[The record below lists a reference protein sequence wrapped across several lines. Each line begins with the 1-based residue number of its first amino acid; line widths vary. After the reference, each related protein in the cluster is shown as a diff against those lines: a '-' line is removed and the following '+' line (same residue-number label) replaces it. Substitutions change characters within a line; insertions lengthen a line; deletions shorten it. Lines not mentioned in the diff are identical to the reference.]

1 MTALDNATGT
11 EPAVLAQVLRGDPEP
26 GSVTDHVALER
37 VGSVAVVTL
46 ARPEQYNALSLASWR
61 RLGDIFTDLGAEGDL
76 RAVVV
81 RGAGDRAFGAG
92 ADIKEFPQV
101 RLSPEDALVYNES
114 IAAAL
119 TAVASLA
126 VPVVAMVQGLA
137 VGGGCELAAACDVR
151 LASQQA
157 RFGIP
162 IGRLGVTLGYTEAD
176 ALVRLIGPAALKYL
190 LFSGRLVDAD
200 EALRMGLVQRVVA
213 TEDLVDETVELLGA
227 VLASA
232 RGYHPGG
239 QARRRHVRQTAE
251 RPGHRG
257 ADPRHGRGLRRGR
270 PEGGRRRVPR
280 GQRARVPP
288 PRGNPMSALDGL
300 KVVDLTRYLSGPTLT
315 MLLADL
321 GADVV
326 KVETLPTGTRP
337 GSRGRSTTRRASTTW
352 RPTGTSG
359 PSPSTCASRRTS
371 CSRAHRRRRHLRPE
385 LQAGDRRGHGL
396 GAGALR
402 ARNPA

>member
-1 MTALDNATGT
+1 MTTVDNATGT

-61 RLGDIFTDLGAEGDL
+61 RLGVIFTDLGAEGEL

-101 RLSPEDALVYNES
+101 RLSAEDALVYNES

-119 TAVASLA
+119 TAVTSLA

-213 TEDLVDETVELLGA
+213 TEDLVDETVDLLGA

-232 RGYHPGG
+232 PVTMRAAKLVADMCGRPLNAQDTEALTRATVEAYGG
-239 QARRRHVRQTAE
+239 ADLREGVAAFLEGRTPVFPSNERKSHVR
-251 RPGHRG
+251 P
-257 ADPRHGRGLRRGR
+257 
-270 PEGGRRRVPR
+270 
-280 GQRARVPP
+280 
-288 PRGNPMSALDGL
+288 
-300 KVVDLTRYLSGPTLT
+300 
-315 MLLADL
+315 
-321 GADVV
+321 
-326 KVETLPTGTRP
+326 
-337 GSRGRSTTRRASTTW
+337 
-352 RPTGTSG
+352 
-359 PSPSTCASRRTS
+359 
-371 CSRAHRRRRHLRPE
+371 
-385 LQAGDRRGHGL
+385 
-396 GAGALR
+396 
-402 ARNPA
+402 